1 VSRPSNPSLGA
12 YVRSGNRSAG
22 LLTEPVATDLFG
34 TEFRYYTTVGGRVYT
49 SSSVRALARL
59 LGRVTLNELALAE
72 LLSFGLVLRDETVV
86 REIRS
91 IPAHSV
97 LNPDG
102 TITSRPG
109 PHSSSCV
116 ADGPTAARRLR
127 QLLDGI
133 IDELEDQWG
142 THCVGFTGGKD
153 SRILAALPKH
163 SPDRWHYLSVS
174 GRDDAEHQGSMAT
187 AKRLKL
193 EHFSWMEWTDQF
205 LEGAA
210 YRVSADLANG
220 VGAVSDYTM
229 LRSYFEGYR
238 DRVLGVGEADAGV
251 ALWIGALA
259 DGLFAGTYLSSPANT
274 IREALTPRT
283 AHLPHVLTRPVL
295 ERFQGQSAFYDSNP
309 FAFTAE
315 RNEEVGYF
323 IRLFTRGRCY
333 ICRTLA
339 CFDRVGAAQVNPYLH
354 PDVVALALET
364 DSRLF
369 VPDSLRN
376 GVLAEFGPGLDEKSA
391 FGYRAPGYGHHVFRA
406 LSEEVRRA
414 DALSNLVDPS
424 LLEQMRAGRFPD
436 LSPNP
441 DAATPSPAAPAYRV
455 HADQHQP
462 GMRSL
467 RDYEHL
473 LTYATF
479 LNLLVED
486 GVAVSG

>member
-1 VSRPSNPSLGA
+1 MARPANPSLGA
-12 YVRSGNRSAG
+12 YIRSCDRSAS
-22 LLTEPVATDLFG
+22 LLSEPVATDLFG
-34 TEFRYYTTVGGRVYT
+34 TEFRYYTTVGGSVYT
-49 SSSVRALARL
+49 SSSVRVLARL

-72 LLSFGLVLRDETVV
+72 LLSFGLVLRDETVL

-102 TITSRPG
+102 TIISQPG
-109 PHSSSCV
+109 PRSSSRV

-127 QLLDGI
+127 QLLGGI
-133 IDELEDQWG
+133 IDETEDQWG

-187 AKRLKL
+187 ANRLKL
-193 EHFSWMEWTDQF
+193 EHFSWMEWTDHF
-205 LEGAA
+205 LEGDA

-238 DRVLGVGEADAGV
+238 ERVLGAGEADNAV
-251 ALWIGALA
+251 ALWIGTLA

-283 AHLPHVLTRPVL
+283 AHLPHVLTRSVL
-295 ERFQGQSAFYDSNP
+295 DRFEGQRAFYDSNP
-309 FAFTAE
+309 FAFTPE
-315 RNEEVGYF
+315 RHDEVGYF

-333 ICRTLA
+333 VCRALA
-339 CFDRVGAAQVNPYLH
+339 CFDRVGGAQVNPYLH

-369 VPDSLRN
+369 VSDSLRD
-376 GVLAEFGPGLDEKSA
+376 GVLAKFGPGLDERSA

-414 DALSNLVDPS
+414 DALNDLVAPS
-424 LLEQMRAGRFPD
+424 LLEEMRAGRFPD

-441 DAATPSPAAPAYRV
+441 DAATSSSAAPAYRV
-455 HADQHQP
+455 HTDQQQP
-462 GMRSL
+462 SVRSL

-479 LNLLVED
+479 LNLLIED